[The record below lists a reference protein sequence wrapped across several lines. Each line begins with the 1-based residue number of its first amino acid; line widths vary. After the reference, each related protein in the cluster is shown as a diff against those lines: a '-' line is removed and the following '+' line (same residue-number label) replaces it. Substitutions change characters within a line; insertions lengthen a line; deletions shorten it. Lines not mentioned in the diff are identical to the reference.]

1 MVITLNI
8 QGASPDEIRETCKQ
22 FAEMG
27 INNRVVIK
35 PEDLG
40 ISQAP
45 APSPEPKKTKR
56 IIAKRKHNRYT
67 GFQSEYNCFAMAG
80 WDHCETRVFS
90 EVCKRLNVQLY
101 KFNNNHHPHISQED
115 TDIVVAELRKE
126 TPRNLGAVKTIG
138 ENRVRYTNR
147 VRDI

>member
-27 INNRVVIK
+27 INNRVVIT

-45 APSPEPKKTKR
+45 Q
-56 IIAKRKHNRYT
+56 
-67 GFQSEYNCFAMAG
+67 G
-80 WDHCETRVFS
+80 
-90 EVCKRLNVQLY
+90 EVGGSRLTLCLPAFVL
-101 KFNNNHHPHISQED
+101 F
-115 TDIVVAELRKE
+115 TC
-126 TPRNLGAVKTIG
+126 
-138 ENRVRYTNR
+138 
-147 VRDI
+147 